1 MPHDLTPA
9 TRAMRA
15 RLGALS
21 RISAPDYDPHAATAP
36 ATAGI
41 WAKLEAEVDPT
52 GALPAD
58 AGIKYLD
65 VGRWMFAPQ
74 HPCQLLRPVVA
85 RSTCAAVPTWRTPYL
100 ADGIAEGH
108 SAQVLLLQSQGC
120 AR

>member
-36 ATAGI
+36 ATAGF

-52 GALPAD
+52 GALPAGARRAKAKARWQANMLRGKLAKRGK
-58 AGIKYLD
+58 AG
-65 VGRWMFAPQ
+65 R
-74 HPCQLLRPVVA
+74 R
-85 RSTCAAVPTWRTPYL
+85 
-100 ADGIAEGH
+100 
-108 SAQVLLLQSQGC
+108 
-120 AR
+120 